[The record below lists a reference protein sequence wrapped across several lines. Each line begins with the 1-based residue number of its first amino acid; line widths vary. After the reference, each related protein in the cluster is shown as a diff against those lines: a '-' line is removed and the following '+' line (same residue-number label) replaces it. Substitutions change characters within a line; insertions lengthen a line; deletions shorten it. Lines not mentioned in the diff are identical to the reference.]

1 MGFSAGC
8 TTTVCVPRVPI
19 WTQPLPVISIDSVAG
34 VMVSIVA
41 FQAVDP
47 GSIPGRRS
55 LFFSG
60 GENRG
65 SQLID
70 SPWQRKTMQEKTPKK
85 NKKIKKRIL
94 RSRELNPGLLRD
106 RQEY

>member
-1 MGFSAGC
+1 MSVGPFHIQQAFSAGC

-55 LFFSG
+55 FFFCCFVFFWG
-60 GENRG
+60 GEQGFPINRFT
-65 SQLID
+65 LAA
-70 SPWQRKTMQEKTPKK
+70 
-85 NKKIKKRIL
+85 
-94 RSRELNPGLLRD
+94 
-106 RQEY
+106 